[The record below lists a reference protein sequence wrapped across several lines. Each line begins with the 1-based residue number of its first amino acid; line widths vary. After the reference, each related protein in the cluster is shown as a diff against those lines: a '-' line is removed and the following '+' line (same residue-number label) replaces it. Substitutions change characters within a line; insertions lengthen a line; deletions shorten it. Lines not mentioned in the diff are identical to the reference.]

1 MTDQPLDILRA
12 GARIESLLELRRWNE
27 ARPLVE
33 ALLAR
38 APDEAGLHA
47 LRAQCLLGQGD
58 HASALEAAN
67 RVVALAPE
75 DEWGHRLC
83 ALALG
88 KIGLDQEA
96 VRAANEA
103 VRLAP
108 HEWRTHKVFA
118 EAAMGVPERSLEAL
132 HAAHE
137 AVRLAPNEAV
147 SHTTLGI
154 VAQSRNDYTT
164 AKAAYERALAIDPN
178 QPVALNN
185 LTVLQGTVNLGR
197 AVRGLAQSLRSD
209 PHSEIARRNLD
220 RLAAAFPLRLYAAAV
235 MALLG
240 GLLIVSI
247 SGGPNL
253 ASWTVALLL
262 LGGIGAYSVLT
273 ARRIPRSVRGY
284 FGRRLVGSF
293 GAWWNWFVCLAGV
306 AVAVCTCLLQ
316 HGEVIGMIAL
326 RPILIG
332 AVVTGVMFVVNRS
345 RA

>member
-1 MTDQPLDILRA
+1 MTDDVHDIRRV

-33 ALLAR
+33 TLLAQR
-38 APDEAGLHA
+38 PDEAGLHA

-58 HASALEAAN
+58 HAAALEAAN
-67 RVVALAPE
+67 RVIALAPE

-83 ALALG
+83 ALVLG
-88 KIGLDQEA
+88 EMDLDQEA
-96 VRAANEA
+96 VRAADEA

-108 HEWRTHKVFA
+108 DEWRTHKVFA
-118 EAAMGVPERSLEAL
+118 EAAMDVPERSLDAL
-132 HAAHE
+132 RAAHE

-164 AKAAYERALAIDPN
+164 AKAAYERALAIDPD
-178 QPVALNN
+178 QSAALNN
-185 LTVLQGTVNLGR
+185 LTVLQGTINLRR

-220 RLAAAFPLRLYAAAV
+220 RLAMAFPLRLYAASV
-235 MALLG
+235 MALLA
-240 GLLIVSI
+240 GLLIVRI
-247 SGGPNL
+247 SGGPNP
-253 ASWTVALLL
+253 ASWAVALLL
-262 LGGIGAYSVLT
+262 LGGISAYAVLT
-273 ARRIPRSVRGY
+273 AHIVPRSVRGY

-306 AVAVCTCLLQ
+306 AIAVCTCLLP

-326 RPILIG
+326 RPILFG
-332 AVVTGVMFVVNRS
+332 AVITGVMFVVNRS

>member
-1 MTDQPLDILRA
+1 MTEEVHDIWRA

-33 ALLAR
+33 ALVAQR
-38 APDEAGLHA
+38 PDEAALHA

-58 HASALEAAN
+58 PTAALEAAN
-67 RVVALAPE
+67 RVVALSPE

-88 KIGLDQEA
+88 EMDLNHEA

-108 HEWRTHKVFA
+108 DEWRTHKVFA
-118 EAAMGVPERSLEAL
+118 EAAMDVPGRSLEAL
-132 HAAHE
+132 HAAHA

-178 QPVALNN
+178 QSAALNN
-185 LTVLQGTVNLGR
+185 LTVLRGTVNLRR
-197 AVRGLAQSLRSD
+197 ALRGLAQSLRSD
-209 PHSEIARRNLD
+209 PHSEVARRNLD
-220 RLAAAFPLRLYAAAV
+220 HLAVAFPLRLYAAAV
-235 MALLG
+235 MALLA
-240 GLLIVSI
+240 GLLVVSI

-253 ASWTVALLL
+253 ASWAIALLL

-273 ARRIPRSVRGY
+273 ARLIPRSVRGY

-293 GAWWNWFVCLAGV
+293 GAWWNWFVCIAGV
-306 AVAVCTCLLQ
+306 ATAVCTCLLP

-326 RPILIG
+326 RPILFG
-332 AVVTGVMFVVNRS
+332 AVITGVMFVVNRS